1 MMCIISMEVGKN
13 VVTHLNE
20 NAGVV
25 TVLVVAISDSG
36 EVHIARLLC
45 HVLTKTCNACTSCS
59 CGKNEKTVNQNYISQ
74 G

>member
-36 EVHIARLLC
+36 EVHIDFRAMYLQKLVM
-45 HVLTKTCNACTSCS
+45 HVPLALG
-59 CGKNEKTVNQNYISQ
+59 GKNEKTVYQNYISQ